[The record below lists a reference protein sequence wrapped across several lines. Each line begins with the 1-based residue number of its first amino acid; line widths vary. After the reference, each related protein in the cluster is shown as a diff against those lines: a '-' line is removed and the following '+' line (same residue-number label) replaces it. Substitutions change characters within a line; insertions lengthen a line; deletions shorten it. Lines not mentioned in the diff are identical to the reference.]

1 VTDVVRAEQG
11 HHHDLRTLLADWL
24 DARCYVFIDRRHRVL
39 TPTPAGAFVLCR
51 VLLAQHGGKRRSGEL
66 CHQSSGRAVHRL
78 LVVMAAT
85 IVSVDSSLL
94 THSSS
99 LILATMFTCRV
110 YPPNA
115 NAKDCGDYPLLSTC
129 HSEDESEDVL
139 SSWPSTSPGRSR
151 RAASLGGV
159 GVGASSS
166 PGDADA
172 QAFATPLGTWS
183 VGKVSVLLLAFA
195 TIVDFALC
203 HVQSMEH
210 PEFYDALS
218 ADVIRPAFRYHH
230 SSTSGPSRPRRTSL
244 GSAAISSV
252 TEALSPILPFA
263 GGLDLRKQDYWVS
276 SGNFFET
283 LQGVAATVQ
292 EAFRSKSSWSSSLTS
307 VVDSPRGGG
316 NVPGKLASQLKRKP
330 TQHITAISSA
340 DPFVSLTTISEMT
353 LSDVTETFR
362 YAVECNKEAF
372 NEARFVNNVAPRVRT
387 VVTAVSEAMA
397 KSRGRD
403 AKISQSAGTPTGA
416 GEVDALAFSAAMRIF
431 AEWRMLRQ
439 VPEGYKGF
447 AMGMSLGHKDVVQN
461 LAKIEQG
468 AHEWLN
474 RQRDVLALQAQWDG
488 SGEADKCPIDGSS
501 SPQVLRSPTLKEI
514 LGYEIEMDINP
525 ASRLPR
531 LKDKSASMGVLWVRR
546 QLHYQ
551 TLLFDNAMKI
561 PSKFSSTAEAV
572 MAAYKS
578 VYDKYHGWAV
588 QKIFNYSFQAAPE
601 AEEIFK
607 HMNPHK
613 FKEVVASVH
622 KVQSSS
628 NPTDGQNHLSQEP
641 DENPFTSFFKHVG
654 GEWDKLVANVG
665 QVFGQGKD
673 SAAELMVRG
682 GSSGAAASA
691 FNKESD
697 ALVTKEMV
705 KDAHEHI
712 SNYLKVVYPLL
723 DDLAILF
730 DDMNMDD
737 PTRV

>member
-1 VTDVVRAEQG
+1 MFACRA
-11 HHHDLRTLLADWL
+11 
-24 DARCYVFIDRRHRVL
+24 
-39 TPTPAGAFVLCR
+39 
-51 VLLAQHGGKRRSGEL
+51 
-66 CHQSSGRAVHRL
+66 
-78 LVVMAAT
+78 
-85 IVSVDSSLL
+85 
-94 THSSS
+94 
-99 LILATMFTCRV
+99 
-110 YPPNA
+110 YPP
-115 NAKDCGDYPLLSTC
+115 NAKDCGDYPLLSC
-129 HSEDESEDVL
+129 HSEESEDAL
-139 SSWPSTSPGRSR
+139 SSWPSSSPGRSR

-159 GVGASSS
+159 GVGGASSS
-166 PGDADA
+166 AGDADA

-183 VGKVSVLLLAFA
+183 VGKLSVLLLAFA

-230 SSTSGPSRPRRTSL
+230 SSSSSGSSRPRRTSL

-263 GGLDLRKQDYWVS
+263 GGLDLRKQDYWMS

-283 LQGVAATVQ
+283 LQDVAATVQ
-292 EAFRSKSSWSSSLTS
+292 EAFRSKSSWSSATS
-307 VVDSPRGGG
+307 VVETPRGGG
-316 NVPGKLASQLKRKP
+316 NVPGKLAAQLKRKP
-330 TQHITAISSA
+330 TQHVTAISSA
-340 DPFVSLTTISEMT
+340 DPFVSLATISEMT

-362 YAVECNKEAF
+362 YAVECNKEGF
-372 NEARFVNNVAPRVRT
+372 NEARFVSNLAPRVRT
-387 VVTAVSEAMA
+387 VVAAISEAMA

-403 AKISQSAGTPTGA
+403 AKISRSAGTPTAAAA

-468 AHEWLN
+468 AHDWLN

-488 SGEADKCPIDGSS
+488 TGDSDKCPIDGSQ
-501 SPQVLRSPTLKEI
+501 PQVLRSPTLKEI
-514 LGYEIEMDINP
+514 LGYEVEMDINP

-561 PSKFSSTAEAV
+561 PSKFGSTAEAV
-572 MAAYKS
+572 LAAYKS
-578 VYDKYHGWAV
+578 VYDQYHGWAV

-613 FKEVVASVH
+613 FKEVLASAR
-622 KVQSSS
+622 KVQANSSPADGHTPL
-628 NPTDGQNHLSQEP
+628 NQETD
-641 DENPFTSFFKHVG
+641 DNPFTSFFKHVG
-654 GEWDKLVANVG
+654 GEWDKLVSNVG
-665 QVFGQGKD
+665 QVFGQGKESSVD
-673 SAAELMVRG
+673 LMVRG
-682 GSSGAAASA
+682 GGSAGASA
-691 FNKESD
+691 SALNQESD